1 LLRNFIVFI
10 SLSGLLIFSGVIF
23 AQDGEEAG
31 TGEEEAPVI
40 LDEIAGERNLTGS
53 RPWRAPNYA
62 KQEQALGWTPTTFSV
77 PTELTINYQF
87 WLDVYTKYTTDQGI
101 LHDSEYIDLV
111 YEILDF
117 THISSRTDLKDNEKS
132 RMKTK
137 AVKEA
142 KKRVVAMLKKLHG
155 TKDPSTLTADEKK
168 IWEYLAKVDDK
179 RKFLDATKKN
189 RVRFQLG
196 QRDRIV
202 QGIFFSGRYLES
214 FEQTFRDAGLPI
226 ELTRLPF
233 VESSF
238 NVLAR
243 SKVGASGLWQIMRY
257 TGRPFMTINA
267 TIDKRNFPTD
277 ATKLAAKLLKIN
289 YNMLQDWPLAIT
301 GYNHGPAGVL
311 RLTKSYKSREIG
323 QLIQNIGSKRRLGF
337 ASRNFYASFL
347 AVLEA
352 ERNAPK
358 YFGNVYWSKPL
369 NSMEIQL
376 SQPVKWKDILSW
388 FDNKDQIAQI
398 YNPHITAL
406 ARKFGRP
413 VPVKAVISVPADKK
427 DLVLAKLEELKKS
440 PAMARLEKS
449 MSNAELKTYK
459 VMGGDTLTS
468 IARDYGVSLR
478 ELIVTNHMDPT
489 ETLRIGQEIMIP

>member
-1 LLRNFIVFI
+1 VQKNFLVFI
-10 SLSGLLIFSGVIF
+10 FTTALLIFSGVLF
-23 AQDGEEAG
+23 AQDNEEAG
-31 TGEEEAPVI
+31 SGEEEAPVI

-53 RPWRAPNYA
+53 RPWRAPEYDN
-62 KQEQALGWTPTTFSV
+62 QEKAIGWKPTTFAV
-77 PTELTINYQF
+77 PAELTVNYQF
-87 WLDVYTKYTTDQGI
+87 WLDIYTKYSTDQGI
-101 LHDSEYIDLV
+101 LHDSEYIDLI

-117 THISSRTDLKDNEKS
+117 THISSRKDLTDGEKH
-132 RMKTK
+132 RMKTR

-142 KKRVVAMLKKLHG
+142 KKRIVSLLKKLHG
-155 TKDPSTLTADEKK
+155 TKNPENLTVEERK
-168 IWEYLAKVDDK
+168 IWDYFAKVEDK
-179 RKFLDATKKN
+179 KKFLEATKKN

-214 FEQTFRDAGLPI
+214 FEQIFREAGLPI

-257 TGRPFMTINA
+257 TGRPFLTINA
-267 TIDKRNFPTD
+267 TIDKRNFPSD
-277 ATKLAAKLLKIN
+277 ATKLAAKLLRIN
-289 YNMLQDWPLAIT
+289 YNMLQDWPLAVT

-311 RLTKSYKSREIG
+311 RLTKVYKSREIG
-323 QLIQNIGSKRRLGF
+323 QLIQNIGSKKRLGF

-352 ERNAPK
+352 EKNAPK

-369 NSMEIQL
+369 NAFEMKL
-376 SQPVKWKDILSW
+376 DQPITWKHVVSW
-388 FDNKDQIAQI
+388 FDNKDQVAQI

-413 VPVKAVISVPADKK
+413 LPIKAIISIPMDKK
-427 DLVLAKLEELKKS
+427 EMVLAQLTGPQLKPLLKV
-440 PAMARLEKS
+440 EKS
-449 MSNAELKTYK
+449 ISGAELKTYR
-459 VMGGDTLTS
+459 VMGGDSLWS
-468 IARDYGVSLR
+468 IARDYGVSLK
-478 ELIVTNHMDPT
+478 ELTVANQISPG
-489 ETLRIGQEIMIP
+489 EKLRIGQELTIP